1 MNDDQFKKLIQRIDL
16 EEPSAAFTDNIMKML
31 EAEEELGLN
40 PALLSVVKNELLA
53 EPSFEFTD
61 NLMAHI
67 QPKASE
73 VSDPII
79 TKKVKLII
87 SGVMAAMLLVALVNS
102 PYNLGHLQNSSY
114 FSGLS
119 LNLSGTIAEVVK
131 LATTVLPYLIPLSIL
146 LLTDYFFRTR
156 RQQLIIRQ

>member
-1 MNDDQFKKLIQRIDL
+1 MNDDKFKKLIQRIDL
-16 EEPSAAFTDNIMKML
+16 DEPSAAFTDNIMKMV
-31 EAEEELGLN
+31 EAEEDLSLS

-61 NLMAHI
+61 DLMAHI

-87 SGVMAAMLLVALVNS
+87 SGVMAALLLVALVNS
-102 PYNLGHLQNSSY
+102 PYGLGHLQNSSY

-119 LNLSGTIAEVVK
+119 LNLSG
-131 LATTVLPYLIPLSIL
+131 ATAAITKMAISVLPYLIPVSVL
-146 LLTDYFFRTR
+146 LFVDYFFRTKR
-156 RQQLIIRQ
+156 RQLIVRQ